1 MQQVEGEDMA
11 TYVYWFLVALLLLMA
26 EMATGT
32 FYMLVLSIALAVGGA
47 AALLGLGFALQL
59 TLSAAAGFIGIIILR
74 RMKSVVVTGKAEQNL
89 DIGQAVHVLAWHEDG
104 TARVHFRGADW
115 DAELES
121 ADTPRANTMYIK
133 AMHGSILILTEHK
146 S

>member
-1 MQQVEGEDMA
+1 MA
-11 TYVYWFLVALLLLMA
+11 PYIYWFLVALLLLMA

-47 AALLGLGFALQL
+47 AALLGLNLPLQL
-59 TLSAAAGFIGIIILR
+59 TLSGAAGFIGIMLLR
-74 RMKSVVVTGKAEQNL
+74 RMKSVGVTAKTDQNL
-89 DIGQAVHVLAWHEDG
+89 DVGQTVHVITWHEDG
-104 TARVHFRGADW
+104 TARVHFRGAEW

-121 ADTPRANTMYIK
+121 NASSRSNTMYIK
-133 AMHGSILILTEHK
+133 AMRGSILILTEHK